1 MSSFTPHHFGRDDNS
16 LEKASYRRS
25 NNPKSTGFAAR
36 LDLTE
41 RARFHGAPSVSAT
54 PPSQPEFQDVWHSD
68 DENECVYLHTGNS
81 IASGPF
87 RSSWARSEVDD
98 VSYHGDISTNSSV
111 ASVSSKWRKPHT
123 STFPWHFG
131 SIFSYVQSSLI
142 SIVHF
147 VQQFIPCV
155 QGRLGKHER
164 QNGVITNLTSRFHVN
179 VLHDYC
185 LHSFRKYPAAVIMVS
200 LVFILYVPV
209 TITNLEAHN
218 KNHLHRI
225 RMDRV
230 YNDPPDLPP
239 IGGIHTQQR
248 FDNIRSPLHLEQNYY
263 KHEKDE
269 KKIVESNLKE
279 QKIAMGPP
287 SDSIG
292 AFHGD
297 KPSYHTAGSPQ
308 ETSQGIFTSSKS
320 NIEPPVERQ
329 TLLEGI
335 FATNTGP
342 DMEARHFAKL
352 QGIDPR
358 TLKISN
364 SSRPVGS
371 LKLLYDFPADST
383 TEGKGLPFY
392 WHVPKAGGSTMKQ
405 ILSTCYKLVTASE
418 VGLLPALI
426 PLSPPVEK
434 GVSMMQA
441 HYLFAR

>member
-1 MSSFTPHHFGRDDNS
+1 
-16 LEKASYRRS
+16 
-25 NNPKSTGFAAR
+25 
-36 LDLTE
+36 
-41 RARFHGAPSVSAT
+41 
-54 PPSQPEFQDVWHSD
+54 
-68 DENECVYLHTGNS
+68 
-81 IASGPF
+81 
-87 RSSWARSEVDD
+87 
-98 VSYHGDISTNSSV
+98 
-111 ASVSSKWRKPHT
+111 
-123 STFPWHFG
+123 
-131 SIFSYVQSSLI
+131 
-142 SIVHF
+142 
-147 VQQFIPCV
+147 
-155 QGRLGKHER
+155 
-164 QNGVITNLTSRFHVN
+164 
-179 VLHDYC
+179 
-185 LHSFRKYPAAVIMVS
+185 MVS

-209 TITNLEAHN
+209 TITNLETHN
-218 KNHLHRI
+218 KKHLHRI

-239 IGGIHTQQR
+239 IGGVHTQQR
-248 FDNIRSPLHLEQNYY
+248 LDNIRSPLILEQKYY

-269 KKIVESNLKE
+269 NKIVESNLEE
-279 QKIAMGPP
+279 QKTSMGPP

-297 KPSYHTAGSPQ
+297 KPSYHIVDSPQ
-308 ETSQGIFTSSKS
+308 ETSKGSFTSSKS

-329 TLLEGI
+329 ALLEDI

-364 SSRPVGS
+364 SSRPIIGS

-383 TEGKGLPFY
+383 TKGKGLPFY

-434 GVSMMQA
+434 GVSMVKA
-441 HYLFAR
+441 HYLFARYICFLVCVQI